1 MLGQPRFALVPQLR
15 AVVSGAAEHL
25 GSTSG
30 KKDAEDSYEGVLCAG
45 GRLATYASL
54 ASILQAASKALE
66 STKTKPVLTHKCM
79 N

>member
-1 MLGQPRFALVPQLR
+1 MGSR
-15 AVVSGAAEHL
+15 AVAWFRNCALWSQAL
-25 GSTSG
+25 QSICGSTSG